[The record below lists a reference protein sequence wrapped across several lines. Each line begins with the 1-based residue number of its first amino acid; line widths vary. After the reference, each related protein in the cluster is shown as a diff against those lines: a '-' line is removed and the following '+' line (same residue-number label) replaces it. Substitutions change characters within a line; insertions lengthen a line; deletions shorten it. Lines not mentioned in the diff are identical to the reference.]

1 MVGPFDPSDISD
13 LGFLTIGPPGLSQI
27 RYGPRGSVL
36 TASQSLLAK
45 G

>member
-27 RYGPRGSVL
+27 RYGPTGVGFDPITIVTR
-36 TASQSLLAK
+36 
-45 G
+45 